1 MKNFILLFLLFL
13 SVACSTMK
21 QVTPREQTTL
31 EIRTE
36 TVYVPDTVY
45 IELPRIVEK
54 VQTLDTIS
62 VLENKYAKSEAQVL
76 NGVLAHSLETKPVK
90 EPAIIQRQIVYKD
103 SIIVKEVDV
112 DHYIE
117 MPAELTPWQSFKIK
131 LGGYAFALIILLIV
145 CAAIYFVS
153 HLKTFKL

>member
-13 SVACSTMK
+13 SVACSTIK
-21 QVTPREQTTL
+21 QVTPREQTTV

-45 IELPRIVEK
+45 IEIPRIVEK
-54 VQTLDTIS
+54 VQTLDTVS
-62 VLENKYAKSEAQVL
+62 VLENKYAKSAASVSG
-76 NGVLAHSLETKPVK
+76 GVLTHNLETKPVK
-90 EPAIIQRQIVYKD
+90 EPAIVQKQIVYRD

>member
-1 MKNFILLFLLFL
+1 MKYFFPFILLFL
-13 SVACSTMK
+13 SVACGTIR
-21 QVTPREQTTL
+21 QVTPREQTTV

-54 VQTLDTIS
+54 VQTLDTTS
-62 VLENKYAKSEAQVL
+62 VLENKYSKSEAQVS
-76 NGVLAHSLETKPVK
+76 NGVLAHSLEVKPVR
-90 EPAIIQRQIVYKD
+90 EPAIVQKQIVYKD

-117 MPAELTPWQSFKIK
+117 VPAELTAWQKFKLRI
-131 LGGYAFALIILLIV
+131 GGYAVGLIITLIV

-153 HLKTFKL
+153 HSKLFKL

>member
-1 MKNFILLFLLFL
+1 MKHFFPFILLFL
-13 SVACSTMK
+13 SVACGTIR
-21 QVTPREQTTL
+21 QVTPREQTTV
-31 EIRTE
+31 EVRTN

-54 VQTLDTIS
+54 VQTLDTTS
-62 VLENKYAKSEAQVL
+62 VLENKYSKSEAQVS
-76 NGVLAHSLETKPVK
+76 NGVLAHSLEVKPVR
-90 EPAIIQRQIVYKD
+90 EPAIVQKQIVYKD

-131 LGGYAFALIILLIV
+131 LGGYAFALIVILIV

-153 HLKTFKL
+153 HLKPFKL

>member
-1 MKNFILLFLLFL
+1 MKNFVLLLLLFL
-13 SVACSTMK
+13 SVACSTIK

-54 VQTLDTIS
+54 VQTLDTVS
-62 VLENKYAKSEAQVL
+62 VLENKYAVSEASVSGNVL
-76 NGVLAHSLETKPVK
+76 KHYLEVKPVK
-90 EPAIIQRQIVYKD
+90 ESAIVQKQIVYKD

-117 MPAELTPWQSFKIK
+117 MPAELTNWQSFKIK

>member
-13 SVACSTMK
+13 SVACSTIK

-54 VQTLDTIS
+54 VQTLDTVSI
-62 VLENKYAKSEAQVL
+62 LENKFAVSEA
-76 NGVLAHSLETKPVK
+76 
-90 EPAIIQRQIVYKD
+90 
-103 SIIVKEVDV
+103 
-112 DHYIE
+112 
-117 MPAELTPWQSFKIK
+117 
-131 LGGYAFALIILLIV
+131 
-145 CAAIYFVS
+145 
-153 HLKTFKL
+153 

>member
-1 MKNFILLFLLFL
+1 MKNFILFFLLFL
-13 SVACSTMK
+13 SVACGTIK
-21 QVTPREQTTL
+21 QVTPREQTTV

-45 IELPRIVEK
+45 IELPRIVER

-62 VLENKYAKSEAQVL
+62 VLENKYAKSEALVENGTL
-76 NGVLAHSLETKPVK
+76 NHSLELKPVK
-90 EPAIIQRQIVYKD
+90 EPAIVQKQIVYQD

>member
-1 MKNFILLFLLFL
+1 MKNFILFFLLFL
-13 SVACSTMK
+13 SVACSVTR
-21 QVTPREQTTL
+21 QVTPREQTTV

-45 IELPRIVEK
+45 VQLPAVSQSVE
-54 VQTLDTIS
+54 TLDTIS
-62 VLENKYAKSEAQVL
+62 VLENKFAVSEASVSGNVL
-76 NGVLAHSLETKPVK
+76 KHYLEVKPVNEPVAIQK
-90 EPAIIQRQIVYKD
+90 EIVYRD
-103 SIIVKEVDV
+103 SVVLQKVDV

-117 MPAELTPWQSFKIK
+117 MPAELTAWQSFKIK

-153 HLKTFKL
+153 HLKPFKL

>member
-1 MKNFILLFLLFL
+1 MKHYFPFILLFL
-13 SVACSTMK
+13 SVACGTIR
-21 QVTPREQTTL
+21 QVTPREQTTV
-31 EIRTE
+31 EVRTN

-54 VQTLDTIS
+54 VQTLDTTSI
-62 VLENKYAKSEAQVL
+62 LENKYAKSAASVSD
-76 NGVLAHSLETKPVK
+76 GILAHSLEVKPVR
-90 EPAIIQRQIVYKD
+90 EPAIVQKEIVYRD
-103 SIIVKEVDV
+103 SVVLQQVDV

-117 MPAELTPWQSFKIK
+117 VPAEMTPWQSFKIK

-153 HLKTFKL
+153 HLKPFKL

>member
-1 MKNFILLFLLFL
+1 MKYFFPLILLFL
-13 SVACSTMK
+13 SVACSVTR
-21 QVTPREQTTL
+21 QVTPREQTTV
-31 EIRTE
+31 EVRTN

-45 IELPRIVEK
+45 VQLPAVSQSVE
-54 VQTLDTIS
+54 TLDTVS
-62 VLENKYAKSEAQVL
+62 VLENRYAVSEASVSGNVL
-76 NGVLAHSLETKPVK
+76 KHSLEVKPIK
-90 EPAIIQRQIVYKD
+90 EPVAIKKEIVYRD

-153 HLKTFKL
+153 HLKPFKL

>member
-1 MKNFILLFLLFL
+1 MKNFILFFLLFL
-13 SVACSTMK
+13 SVACSVTR
-21 QVTPREQTTL
+21 QVTPREQTTV

-45 IELPRIVEK
+45 VQLPAVSQSVE
-54 VQTLDTIS
+54 TLDTVS
-62 VLENKYAKSEAQVL
+62 VLENKYAVSEASVSGNVL
-76 NGVLAHSLETKPVK
+76 KHYLEVKPVNEPVAIQK
-90 EPAIIQRQIVYKD
+90 EIVYRD
-103 SIIVKEVDV
+103 SVVLQKVDV

-153 HLKTFKL
+153 HLKPFKL

>member
-21 QVTPREQTTL
+21 QVTPREQTTV

-45 IELPRIVEK
+45 IEIPRIVEK

-62 VLENKYAKSEAQVL
+62 VIDTKYAVSEAQVS
-76 NGVLAHSLETKPVK
+76 NGILAHSLEVKPVR
-90 EPAIIQRQIVYKD
+90 EPAIVQKQIVYKD
-103 SIIVKEVDV
+103 SVIVKEVDV

-117 MPAELTPWQSFKIK
+117 MPAELTAWQSFKIK
-131 LGGYAFALIILLIV
+131 LGGYAFALIIILIV
-145 CAAIYFVS
+145 VAILYVMF
-153 HLKTFKL
+153 HFKIKLL

>member
-1 MKNFILLFLLFL
+1 MKSLFPFLLLFL
-13 SVACSTMK
+13 SVACSVTR
-21 QVTPREQTTL
+21 QVTPREQTTV

-54 VQTLDTIS
+54 VQTLDTVS
-62 VLENKYAKSEAQVL
+62 VIDTKYAVSEAQVS
-76 NGVLAHSLETKPVK
+76 NGVLAHSLEVKPVR
-90 EPAIIQRQIVYKD
+90 EPAIVQKQIVYKD

-117 MPAELTPWQSFKIK
+117 VPAELTAWQSFKIK
-131 LGGYAFALIILLIV
+131 LGGYAFALIIILIV
-145 CAAIYFVS
+145 VAILYVMFHS
-153 HLKTFKL
+153 KFKLL

>member
-1 MKNFILLFLLFL
+1 MKNFILFLLLFL
-13 SVACSTMK
+13 SVACSVTR
-21 QVTPREQTTL
+21 QVTPREQTTV
-31 EIRTE
+31 EVRTN

-45 IELPRIVEK
+45 IEIPRIVEK

-62 VLENKYAKSEAQVL
+62 VIDTKYAVSEAQVS
-76 NGVLAHSLETKPVK
+76 NGILAHSLEVKPVR
-90 EPAIIQRQIVYKD
+90 EPAIVQKQIVYKD

-131 LGGYAFALIILLIV
+131 LGGYAFALIIILIV
-145 CAAIYFVS
+145 VAILYVMFHS
-153 HLKTFKL
+153 KFKLL

>member
-1 MKNFILLFLLFL
+1 MKNFILFSLLFL
-13 SVACSTMK
+13 SVACSVTR
-21 QVTPREQTTL
+21 QVTPREQTTV

-45 IELPRIVEK
+45 VELPRIVEK
-54 VQTLDTIS
+54 VQTLDTVS
-62 VLENKYAKSEAQVL
+62 VLENKYAKSEALVENGTL
-76 NGVLAHSLETKPVK
+76 NHSLELKPVK
-90 EPAIIQRQIVYKD
+90 EPAIVQKQIVYKD

-153 HLKTFKL
+153 HLKPFKL

>member
-1 MKNFILLFLLFL
+1 MKNYILFSLLFL
-13 SVACSTMK
+13 SVACSVTR
-21 QVTPREQTTL
+21 QVTPREQTTV

-54 VQTLDTIS
+54 VQTLDTVSI
-62 VLENKYAKSEAQVL
+62 LENKFAVSEASVSGNVL
-76 NGVLAHSLETKPVK
+76 KHSLEVKSVK
-90 EPAIIQRQIVYKD
+90 EPVAIQKEIVYKD
-103 SIIVKEVDV
+103 SVIVKEVDV

-131 LGGYAFALIILLIV
+131 LGGYAFALIVILIV

-153 HLKTFKL
+153 HLKLFKL

>member
-1 MKNFILLFLLFL
+1 MKYFFPLILLFL
-13 SVACSTMK
+13 SVACSVTR
-21 QVTPREQTTL
+21 QVTPREQTTV
-31 EIRTE
+31 EVRTN

-62 VLENKYAKSEAQVL
+62 VIDTKYAVSEAQVS
-76 NGVLAHSLETKPVK
+76 NGILAHSLEVKPVR
-90 EPAIIQRQIVYKD
+90 EPAIVQKQIVYKD

-131 LGGYAFALIILLIV
+131 LGGYAFALIIILIV
-145 CAAIYFVS
+145 VAILYVMFHS
-153 HLKTFKL
+153 KFKLL

>member
-1 MKNFILLFLLFL
+1 MKYFILFSLLFL
-13 SVACSTMK
+13 SVACSVTR
-21 QVTPREQTTL
+21 QVTPREQTTV

-45 IELPRIVEK
+45 IEFPRIVEK
-54 VQTLDTIS
+54 VQTLDTVS
-62 VLENKYAKSEAQVL
+62 VIDTKYAVSEAQVS
-76 NGVLAHSLETKPVK
+76 NGVLAHSLEVRPVR
-90 EPAIIQRQIVYKD
+90 EPAIVQKQIVYKD

-131 LGGYAFALIILLIV
+131 LGGYAFALIIILIV
-145 CAAIYFVS
+145 VAILYVMFHS
-153 HLKTFKL
+153 KFKLL

>member
-1 MKNFILLFLLFL
+1 MKYFFPLILLFL
-13 SVACSTMK
+13 SVACSVTR
-21 QVTPREQTTL
+21 QVTPREQTTV

-45 IELPRIVEK
+45 VQLPAVSQSVE
-54 VQTLDTIS
+54 TLDTIS
-62 VLENKYAKSEAQVL
+62 VLENKFAVSEASVSGNVL
-76 NGVLAHSLETKPVK
+76 KHYLEVKPVNEPVAIQK
-90 EPAIIQRQIVYKD
+90 EIVYRESVVLQK
-103 SIIVKEVDV
+103 VDV

-117 MPAELTPWQSFKIK
+117 MPAELTAWQSFKIK

-153 HLKTFKL
+153 HLKPFKL